1 MLAGIKTNRIKLKL
15 NTHRINASHDKE
27 KKEVRKR
34 FPGFLSVALMF
45 IMALVLV
52 ACGGGQ
58 EGEET
63 ADAPAGGNVIT
74 GNVIY
79 LDRSALDPNAVIEVD
94 LYQTLAGGPDTIIAS
109 QSINAEGRQVPIPF
123 EIQFDPA
130 QIDTTQ
136 TYLVGARIVVNG
148 EPVFA
153 SQAAVPV
160 ITNGAPTQSIEV
172 LVSPVLTGTA
182 GGTLTG
188 NVFYVERIALQPD
201 ALISVELQDVS
212 GGTTTIVASRDIN
225 AEGRQV
231 PIPFELP
238 YDPTAI
244 DPAGT
249 YLLSARISEG
259 GQIIFSSPTGS
270 PVLTNG
276 APTSNV
282 ELLVSQ
288 AAVSPMAD
296 VIRGTVTTAR
306 PPETLDPA
314 DVLQVELR
322 EPMLADAPAASQIEI
337 PMGGMTFPIS
347 FELPYDPAAV
357 AADRTYAVAARVL
370 SGNQLLYVTL
380 SPVPVLTN
388 GAPASEIIVPV
399 APVPNPAGGVLRFTV
414 TSDTPMT
421 WPADSSAYLNVEIR
435 EPMLADAPAAAF
447 SYVPLAGLSFPVA
460 FELGYDPATIDP
472 NKAYI
477 FDARIID
484 NNLLTFSS
492 SGGTPVLTQGAPV
505 TDVTLNLV
513 NSTVT
518 DAPPSGAIT
527 GVVTTDVPA
536 TLDPAATLYVD
547 FREAG
552 TTGEPIVTISQLLEG
567 AQFPIAFEV
576 PLAAA
581 TLDPARSY
589 VVGARI
595 LLGDQ
600 VLYASAVG
608 VPVVTQGAP
617 TTDVVVNI
625 PPQ

>member
-1 MLAGIKTNRIKLKL
+1 M
-15 NTHRINASHDKE
+15 
-27 KKEVRKR
+27 RKG
-34 FPGFLSVALMF
+34 FPGLLSVASVALMLA
-45 IMALVLV
+45 MALVLA
-52 ACGGGQ
+52 ACSDGQTGGG
-58 EGEET
+58 ET
-63 ADAPAGGNVIT
+63 AGVPNGGNVVS
-74 GNVIY
+74 GNVLY
-79 LDRSALDPNAVIEVD
+79 LDRSALDPNAVIVVD
-94 LYQTLAGGPDTIIAS
+94 LLQPSTGNPDVVIAS

-123 EIQFDPA
+123 EIPFDPA
-130 QIDTTQ
+130 QIDPTQ
-136 TYLVGARIVVNG
+136 TYLVVARIVANG
-148 EPVFA
+148 APVFV
-153 SQAAVPV
+153 SQAGVPV
-160 ITNGAPTQSIEV
+160 ITNGAPTQGIEV
-172 LVSPVLTGTA
+172 LVGPLMNGVA

-188 NVFYVERIALQPD
+188 NVFYLERIALSPE
-201 ALISVELQDVS
+201 AIITVELQDVS
-212 GGTTTIVASRDIN
+212 AGTTNVIATRDIN

-249 YLLSARISEG
+249 YLLSARISEN
-259 GQIIFSSPTGS
+259 GQTVFSSPTGV

-282 ELLVSQ
+282 ELMVSQ
-288 AAVSPMAD
+288 AAVSPMVN
-296 VIRGTVTTAR
+296 VIRGTVTTPR
-306 PPETLDPA
+306 PGDALDPA
-314 DVLQVELR
+314 AVLQIELR

-337 PMGGMTFPIS
+337 PMAGMTFPIS

-380 SPVPVLTN
+380 APVPVLTN
-388 GAPASEIIVPV
+388 GAPGSEILVPV
-399 APVPNPAGGVLRFTV
+399 APVANPAGGILRYTV

-421 WPADSSAYLNVEIR
+421 WPADSPAYLNVEIR

-484 NNLLTFSS
+484 DNLLTFSS
-492 SGGTPVLTQGAPV
+492 DGGGAPVLTQGAPV
-505 TDVTLNLV
+505 TDVALNLV

-527 GVVTTDVPA
+527 GVVTTDAPVP
-536 TLDPAATLYVD
+536 LDPGATLYVD

-552 TTGEPIVTISQLLEG
+552 TTGDPIVTISKALEG

-589 VVGARI
+589 VIGARI

-617 TTDVVVNI
+617 TNDVVVNI

>member
-1 MLAGIKTNRIKLKL
+1 M
-15 NTHRINASHDKE
+15 
-27 KKEVRKR
+27 
-34 FPGFLSVALMF
+34 LSVVLMLV
-45 IMALVLV
+45 MALGLA

-58 EGEET
+58 QGQET
-63 ADAPAGGNVIT
+63 ADVPAGSNVIS

-79 LDRSALDPNAVIEVD
+79 LDRSALDPNAVIEVELLQPAAD
-94 LYQTLAGGPDTIIAS
+94 GVDTVIAS
-109 QSINAEGRQVPIPF
+109 QSVNAEGRQVPIPF
-123 EIQFDPA
+123 EIQFDAA
-130 QIDTTQ
+130 QIDPTQ
-136 TYLVGARIVVNG
+136 TYLVAARIVANG
-148 EPVFA
+148 APVFV
-153 SQAAVPV
+153 SQAGVPV
-160 ITNGAPTQSIEV
+160 ITNGAPTQGIEV
-172 LVSPVLTGTA
+172 LVGPLMNGVA

-188 NVFYVERIALQPD
+188 NVFYIERIALQPD
-201 ALISVELQDVS
+201 ALITVELQDVS
-212 GGTTTIVASRDIN
+212 AGTTNVIATRDIN

-249 YLLSARISEG
+249 YLLSARVSEG
-259 GQIIFSSPTGS
+259 GQIVFSSPTGV

-288 AAVSPMAD
+288 AAVSPMVD
-296 VIRGTVTTAR
+296 VIRGTVTTAQ
-306 PPETLDPA
+306 PPQALDPA
-314 DVLQVELR
+314 AVLHVELR

-337 PMGGMTFPIS
+337 PMAGMTFPIS
-347 FELPYDPAAV
+347 FELPYDPGIV
-357 AADRTYAVAARVL
+357 AADRTYTVAARVL
-370 SGNQLLYVTL
+370 SGDQMLYVTL

-388 GAPASEIIVPV
+388 SAPASEIIVPV
-399 APVPNPAGGVLRFTV
+399 APVPDPAGGVLRYTV

-421 WPADSSAYLNVEIR
+421 WPADSPAYLNVEIR
-435 EPMLADAPAAAF
+435 EPMLADAPATAF

-505 TDVTLNLV
+505 TDVALNLV
-513 NSTVT
+513 ASTVT

-527 GVVTTDVPA
+527 GVVTTDAP
-536 TLDPAATLYVD
+536 TPLDPGATLYVD

-552 TTGEPIVTISQLLEG
+552 TTGDPIVTISKTLEG

-581 TLDPARSY
+581 TLDPTRSY

-617 TTDVVVNI
+617 TTDVTVNI